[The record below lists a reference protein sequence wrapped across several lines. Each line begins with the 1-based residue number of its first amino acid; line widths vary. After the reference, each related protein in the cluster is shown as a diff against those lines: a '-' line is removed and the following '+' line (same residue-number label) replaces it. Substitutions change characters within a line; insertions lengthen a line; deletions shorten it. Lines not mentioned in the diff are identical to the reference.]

1 MPRAPGWEGR
11 RPRDPRQF
19 DAGTATPS
27 LRADLAL
34 LRRLLSLARPFWP
47 YLAGILLVNLLAT
60 PVTLLTP
67 VPVKIV
73 VDSAIASS
81 PIPGFLRAV
90 VPASFT
96 QSKTDIVVLAVV
108 LLMAVAL
115 LDQLQGL
122 GSTLL
127 RAYTG
132 ERLVMGFRSRLFRH
146 AQRLSISYHDRQGTW
161 DSVYRIQYDTAA
173 IQNVSI
179 DGVIPFLTAT
189 FKLVAMLWVI
199 TRIDWSLALVAMTIS
214 PILFLL
220 SRTYRPRLRRQSR
233 EVRSLESS
241 ALSVVQEA
249 LSVVRVVK
257 AFGREDQEEERYVQ
271 RATEGIRARVML
283 ALAEG
288 QYGLMVGLTS
298 AVGTAAVLWIGV
310 RHVQSGALSVGTL
323 LVVLSY
329 LGNLYGPLKTIG
341 KQAASLQGNL
351 ASAERAF
358 SVFDQAPDVAEA
370 PHPRPLERA
379 EGAVEFQNVS
389 FSYAE
394 GAPVLHDVALAVP
407 AGARVGIAG
416 RTGAGKTTLIS
427 LLTRFYDPSGG
438 RILLDGIDLRE
449 YKLADLRNQFALVL
463 QEPVL
468 FSSSIAENIA
478 YARPEASQEEIERA
492 ARLADAHD
500 FITALPDGYETR
512 VGERGMMLSGG
523 ERQRISLAR
532 AFLKDAPI
540 LLLDE
545 PTSSVDTKTEAAIM
559 EAMERLMHGRT
570 SFIIAHRTSTLENCD
585 VRMELEQGRIV
596 SLKGTAPAVRE

>member
-1 MPRAPGWEGR
+1 MPKPPNWDGR

-47 YLAGILLVNLLAT
+47 YLAAILLVNLLAT

-73 VDSAIASS
+73 VDSAIGSS

-90 VPASFT
+90 VPSSFT
-96 QSKTDIVVLAVV
+96 QSKTDIVLLAVV

-179 DGVIPFLTAT
+179 DGVIPFLTAA
-189 FKLVAMLWVI
+189 FKLVAMLWVLM
-199 TRIDWSLALVAMTIS
+199 RIDWSLALVALTIS

-220 SRTYRPRLRRQSR
+220 SRTYRPRLRKQSR
-233 EVRSLESS
+233 AVRSLESS

-288 QYGLMVGLTS
+288 QYGLLVGLTS

-358 SVFDQAPDVAEA
+358 SVFDQAPDVAET

-379 EGAVEFQNVS
+379 KGAVEFQDVS
-389 FSYAE
+389 FAYAE
-394 GAPVLHDVALAVP
+394 GGQVLHDIALAVP
-407 AGARVGIAG
+407 SGARVGIAG
-416 RTGAGKTTLIS
+416 RTGAGKTTLMS
-427 LLTRFYDPSGG
+427 LLTRFYDPSAG

-449 YKLADLRNQFALVL
+449 FKLADLRNQFAIVL

-478 YARPEASQEEIERA
+478 YARPDASQEEIERA
-492 ARLADAHD
+492 AKLADAHD
-500 FITALPDGYETR
+500 FITALPDGYETL

-570 SFIIAHRTSTLENCD
+570 SFIIAHRASTLENCD
-585 VRMELEQGRIV
+585 VRMELEQGRV
-596 SLKGTAPAVRE
+596 ASLTRATPVRE

>member
-1 MPRAPGWEGR
+1 MPKPPNWEGR

-27 LRADLAL
+27 LRADMAL

-73 VDSAIASS
+73 VDSAIGSS

-96 QSKTDIVVLAVV
+96 QSKTDIVLLAVV

-179 DGVIPFLTAT
+179 DGVIPFLTAA
-189 FKLVAMLWVI
+189 FKLVAMLWVLM
-199 TRIDWSLALVAMTIS
+199 RIDWSLALVAMTIS

-220 SRTYRPRLRRQSR
+220 SRTYRPRLRKQSR

-358 SVFDQAPDVAEA
+358 SVFDQTPDVAET

-379 EGAVEFQNVS
+379 KGAVEFQDVS
-389 FSYAE
+389 FAYAE
-394 GAPVLHDVALAVP
+394 GAQVLHDIALAVP

-416 RTGAGKTTLIS
+416 RTGAGKTTLMS

-449 YKLADLRNQFALVL
+449 YKLADLRNQFAIVL

-468 FSSSIAENIA
+468 FSTSIAENIA
-478 YARPEASQEEIERA
+478 YARPEATEEEIERA
-492 ARLADAHD
+492 AKLADAHD
-500 FITALPDGYETR
+500 FITALPDGYQTL

-570 SFIIAHRTSTLENCD
+570 SFVIAHRASTLENCD

-596 SLKGTAPAVRE
+596 SLKRAAPAVRE